1 MKHSKAK
8 IDPKEKNLLRQASKS
23 HSKKHMAIMNALMN
37 KGKSFKIAHK
47 EALKITK
54 QVAKKKNNLLNK
66 IEHETGSRFKKTSQ
80 SKKRPKF
87 SSMNKSKRRSFK
99 KANRGGR

>member
-1 MKHSKAK
+1 MALTDKQKKTLKKHSVH
-8 IDPKEKNLLRQASKS
+8 

-37 KGKSFKIAHK
+37 KGKSFKFAHRQ
-47 EALKITK
+47 ALKVAK

-66 IEHETGSRFKKTSQ
+66 VEHETGSKFKKTSQ
-80 SKKRPKF
+80 SKRRPKF